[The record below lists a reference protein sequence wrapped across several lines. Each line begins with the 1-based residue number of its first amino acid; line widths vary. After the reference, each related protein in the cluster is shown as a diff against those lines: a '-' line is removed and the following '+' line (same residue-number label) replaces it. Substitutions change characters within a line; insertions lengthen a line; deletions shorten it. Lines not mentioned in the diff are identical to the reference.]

1 MFPTIEAQT
10 HIQTPP
16 KWAVLERQLID
27 KMNAAGP
34 EVMEKYTR
42 PDGTLFWPTHP
53 DFQSIDGLDD
63 AYESFHNWSL
73 FYMLGGDAR
82 YLTDAD
88 TEFDV
93 ITNDMTRY
101 GTGHGY
107 PMVVKEYQPGYD
119 WFHQGEGNYLFY
131 MLCMADPSNPKH
143 IERAKRFAGF
153 FMNEDPDAQN
163 YDTQHKIIKC
173 AMNGSKGPAFW
184 AFAGHPYF
192 PWDGYNMPF
201 YDIPGGTSHEAVR
214 ENEALRER
222 MGRINHE
229 RQGVGD
235 TVVNLAAT
243 TLATN
248 AYLLTGEEKYKVWVR
263 EYVDAWIE
271 RTAENGGIVPDNV
284 GLSGKIGEHIN
295 GKWYGSYYGWSWP
308 HGWHSVGQA
317 VGIAAQNA
325 MLLWQDTA
333 YLDFPR
339 SQIDVLIERGIEKND
354 QLYVPQKYG
363 DPGKVNYVP
372 GLWLQYPITNEDG
385 TALQVDGWF
394 EFMPMHP
401 SDVAHLWALS
411 MEPMDQE
418 RAKKIAKR
426 TGSKFDI
433 NAWHHIKDSG
443 GHDGGWLAYMRGEFP
458 EYPETILNHNLSQV
472 DARLAF
478 MADDDEDP
486 ANYGDAYFQR
496 RNPITCEGLVQ
507 LTCGGPLP
515 HYNGGLFVTRV
526 RHFDGQQ
533 KRPGLPPDVGA
544 LVTQMTADTT
554 ELQLVNLNTT
564 EPRDVIVQAGAM
576 GEHNF
581 TSVSIKDNRNKHSVS
596 VNGHIFTST
605 YHPTH
610 TSNWNWGC
618 TVSSTHHPI
627 SIRGDTTQRLKA
639 WASVS

>member
-1 MFPTIEAQT
+1 MFPTIEART
-10 HIQTPP
+10 PINTPP
-16 KWAVLERQLID
+16 MWAVLERQLID
-27 KMNAAGP
+27 KMNATAP
-34 EVMEKYTR
+34 EVLEKYTR

-53 DFQSIDGLDD
+53 EFQSIDGLDD
-63 AYESFHNWSL
+63 AYESFHNWAL

-82 YLTDAD
+82 FLADAD

-93 ITNDMTRY
+93 ITTDMARY

-131 MLCMADPSNPKH
+131 MLCMADPSNSKN

-153 FMNEDPDAQN
+153 FMNEDPDVQN
-163 YDTQHKIIKC
+163 YDAQHKIIKC

-214 ENEALRER
+214 EDEALQTHI
-222 MGRINHE
+222 GQRIRE

-235 TVVNLAAT
+235 AVVNLAAT

-248 AYLLTGEEKYKVWVR
+248 AFLLTGDDKYKAWVR

-271 RTAENGGIVPDNV
+271 RTEENGGIIPDNV

-317 VGIAAQNA
+317 IGIAAQNA
-325 MLLWQDTA
+325 TLLWRDLA

-339 SQIDVLIERGIEKND
+339 SQIDVLIEKGIEKDD

-372 GLWLQYPITNEDG
+372 GAWLQYPITNEDG
-385 TALQVDGWF
+385 TALEVDGWF

-401 SDVAHLWALS
+401 SDVAHLWAVS
-411 MEPMDQE
+411 MSPMDQE
-418 RAKKIAKR
+418 RAKKITKK

-433 NAWHHIKDSG
+433 NAWHHTKDSG
-443 GHDGGWLAYMRGEFP
+443 GHDGAWLAYMRGEYP
-458 EYPETILNHNLSQV
+458 EYPETILTHNLFQV
-472 DARLAF
+472 EARLAF

-515 HYNGGLFVTRV
+515 HYNGGLLVTRV
-526 RHFDGQQ
+526 RHFDRQQ
-533 KRPGLPPDVGA
+533 KRPGLPDDVGA
-544 LVTQMTADTT
+544 LVTRMTVDTT
-554 ELQLVNLNTT
+554 EIQFVNLNIT

-581 TSVSIKDNRNKHSVS
+581 TSASVNEGQNRQSVSINGTFLHVHLPPNTHIDLALGMHRF
-596 VNGHIFTST
+596 VNAPS
-605 YHPTH
+605 YQHP
-610 TSNWNWGC
+610 W
-618 TVSSTHHPI
+618 
-627 SIRGDTTQRLKA
+627 
-639 WASVS
+639 

>member
-1 MFPTIEAQT
+1 MIFPTIEAQT
-10 HIQTPP
+10 QIQTPP
-16 KWAVLERQLID
+16 TWAVLERQLID

-34 EVMEKYTR
+34 EVLEKYTR

-63 AYESFHNWSL
+63 AYESFHNWPL

-82 YLTDAD
+82 FLVDAD

-93 ITNDMTRY
+93 ITNDMARY
-101 GTGHGY
+101 GSGHGY

-131 MLCMADPSNPKH
+131 MLCMADPSNPNH

-153 FMNEDPDAQN
+153 FMDEDPDAQN
-163 YDTQHKIIKC
+163 YDTEHKIIKC

-201 YDIPGGTSHEAVR
+201 YDIPGATSHEAVR
-214 ENEALRER
+214 EDEALRQR
-222 MGRINHE
+222 MGQLIRE

-235 TVVNLAAT
+235 AVVNLAAT

-248 AYLLTGEEKYKVWVR
+248 AYLLTGEEKYKAWVR

-271 RTAENGGIVPDNV
+271 RTAENGGIVPDNI
-284 GLSGKIGEHIN
+284 GLSGKIGEHID

-325 MLLWQDTA
+325 TLLWRDTA

-372 GLWLQYPITNEDG
+372 GAWLQYPITNADG
-385 TALQVDGWF
+385 TALQVEGWF

-443 GHDGGWLAYMRGEFP
+443 GHDGGWLAYMRGEYP
-458 EYPETILNHNLSQV
+458 EYPETILKHNISQV
-472 DARLAF
+472 EACLAF

-486 ANYGDAYFQR
+486 AHYGDAYF
-496 RNPITCEGLVQ
+496 
-507 LTCGGPLP
+507 
-515 HYNGGLFVTRV
+515 
-526 RHFDGQQ
+526 
-533 KRPGLPPDVGA
+533 
-544 LVTQMTADTT
+544 
-554 ELQLVNLNTT
+554 
-564 EPRDVIVQAGAM
+564 
-576 GEHNF
+576 
-581 TSVSIKDNRNKHSVS
+581 
-596 VNGHIFTST
+596 
-605 YHPTH
+605 PTPQPNH
-610 TSNWNWGC
+610 
-618 TVSSTHHPI
+618 
-627 SIRGDTTQRLKA
+627 L
-639 WASVS
+639 

>member
-10 HIQTPP
+10 RLQNPP
-16 KWAVLERQLID
+16 TWAVLERELID

-34 EVMEKYTR
+34 EVLQKYTR
-42 PDGTLFWPTHP
+42 PDGTLFWPTNP

-63 AYESFHNWSL
+63 AYESFHNWPL
-73 FYMLGGDAR
+73 FYMLGGDTQF
-82 YLTDAD
+82 LVDAD

-93 ITNDMTRY
+93 ITNDMARY
-101 GTGHGY
+101 GSGHGY
-107 PMVVKEYQPGYD
+107 PMVVKDYQPGYD

-131 MLCMADPSNPKH
+131 MLCMADPSNAKH

-163 YDTQHKIIKC
+163 YDPQHKIIKC
-173 AMNGSKGPAFW
+173 AMNGSKGAAFW
-184 AFAGHPYF
+184 AFAGHPYW

-214 ENEALRER
+214 ENEAVRTR
-222 MGRINHE
+222 MGQCIRE

-248 AYLLTGEEKYKVWVR
+248 AYLLTGEDKYSEWVR

-284 GLSGKIGEHIN
+284 GLSGEIGEHID

-317 VGIAAQNA
+317 VSIAGQNA
-325 MLLWQDTA
+325 ALLWRDLG

-339 SQIDVLIERGIEKND
+339 SQIDVLIERGIEQND
-354 QLYVPQKYG
+354 KLYVPQKYG

-372 GLWLQYPITNEDG
+372 GSWLQYPITNADN

-394 EFMPMHP
+394 EFMPMHA

-411 MEPMDQE
+411 MDLSDQE
-418 RAKKIAKR
+418 RGEKIAKK

-433 NAWHHIKDSG
+433 NAWHHTKDSG
-443 GHDGGWLAYMRGEFP
+443 GHDGAWLAYMRGEYP
-458 EYPETILNHNLSQV
+458 EYPEAILNHNLSQV
-472 DARLAF
+472 EARLNF
-478 MADDDEDP
+478 MANDDEDP

-515 HYNGGLFVTRV
+515 HYNGGLFVTRL
-526 RHFDGQQ
+526 RHFDVQQ
-533 KRPGLPPDVGA
+533 QRPGLPPDVGA
-544 LVTQMTADTT
+544 LVTKMTADTT
-554 ELQLVNLNTT
+554 ELQLVNLNKTASR
-564 EPRDVIVQAGAM
+564 EVIVQAGAM

-581 TSVSIKDNRNKHSVS
+581 TSARANIGQAVQTVP
-596 VNGHIFTST
+596 VNGT
-605 YHPTH
+605 YLHVQLPPNTEIDLELGMERFVNAP
-610 TSNWNWGC
+610 SYRQ
-618 TVSSTHHPI
+618 P
-627 SIRGDTTQRLKA
+627 
-639 WASVS
+639 

>member
-10 HIQTPP
+10 RLQTPP
-16 KWAVLERQLID
+16 TWAVLERELINKIND
-27 KMNAAGP
+27 AAP
-34 EVMEKYTR
+34 QVFKKYTR
-42 PDGTLFWPTHP
+42 PDGTLYWPTHP

-63 AYESFHNWSL
+63 AYESFHNWPL
-73 FYMLGGDAR
+73 FYMLGGDAQF
-82 YLTDAD
+82 LIDAD

-93 ITNDMTRY
+93 ITNDMMRY
-101 GTGHGY
+101 GSGHGY

-131 MLCMADPSNPKH
+131 MLCMADPSNAKH
-143 IERAKRFAGF
+143 LERAKQFAGF

-163 YDTQHKIIKC
+163 YDAEHKIIKC

-184 AFAGHPYF
+184 AFAGHPF
-192 PWDGYNMPF
+192 WPWDGYNMPF
-201 YDIPGGTSHEAVR
+201 YDIPGGRSHEAVR
-214 ENEALRER
+214 ENEELRTR
-222 MGRINHE
+222 MGQRIRE
-229 RQGVGD
+229 RQGAGD
-235 TVVNLAAT
+235 TIVNLAAT

-248 AYLLTGEEKYKVWVR
+248 AYLLTGEEKYKAWVQ

-284 GLSGKIGEHIN
+284 GLSGKIGEHID

-325 MLLWQDTA
+325 MLLWRDLV

-339 SQIDVLIERGIEKND
+339 SQIDVLIQRGIEKD
-354 QLYVPQKYG
+354 DLLYVPQKYG

-372 GLWLQYPITNEDG
+372 GAWLQYPITNEDG

-394 EFMPMHP
+394 EFMPMHA
-401 SDVAHLWALS
+401 SDVAHLWAMS
-411 MEPMDQE
+411 MASADQE
-418 RAKKIAKR
+418 RAEKISKK

-443 GHDGGWLAYMRGEFP
+443 GHDGAWLAYMRGEYP
-458 EYPETILNHNLSQV
+458 EYPAAILNHNLSQV
-472 DARLAF
+472 QARLDF
-478 MADDDEDP
+478 MANDDEDP

-496 RNPITCEGLVQ
+496 RNPVTCEGLVQ
-507 LTCGGPLP
+507 LTCGSPLP
-515 HYNGGLFVTRV
+515 HYNGGLLVARL
-526 RHFDGQQ
+526 RHFDAQQ

-544 LVTQMTADTT
+544 LVTKLTADTT
-554 ELQLVNLNTT
+554 ELQLVNLNKT
-564 EPRDVIVQAGAM
+564 EAREIIVQAGAM

-581 TSVSIKDNRNKHSVS
+581 TSARVNTGETVQTVP
-596 VNGHIFTST
+596 VNGMYLRVQLPPNTEIDLELGVERFVNAPS
-605 YHPTH
+605 YRQP
-610 TSNWNWGC
+610 W
-618 TVSSTHHPI
+618 
-627 SIRGDTTQRLKA
+627 
-639 WASVS
+639 

>member
-10 HIQTPP
+10 RLQTPP
-16 KWAVLERQLID
+16 TWAVLERQLIE

-34 EVMEKYTR
+34 EALKKYTR
-42 PDGTLFWPTHP
+42 SDGTLLWPTRP

-63 AYESFHNWSL
+63 AYESFHNWPL
-73 FYMLGGDAR
+73 FYMLGGDAQF
-82 YLTDAD
+82 LVDAH

-93 ITNDMTRY
+93 ITTDMARY

-107 PMVVKEYQPGYD
+107 PMVVNEYQPGYD

-131 MLCMADPSNPKH
+131 MLCMADPTNPKN
-143 IERAKRFAGF
+143 IERAERFAGF
-153 FMNEDPDAQN
+153 FTGEDPDAQN
-163 YDTQHKIIKC
+163 YDSQHKIIKC

-184 AFAGHPYF
+184 TFSGHPYS

-201 YDIPGGTSHEAVR
+201 YDIPGCTNHEAVR
-214 ENEALRER
+214 ENEALRTR
-222 MGRINHE
+222 MGQAIRE

-235 TVVNLAAT
+235 AVVNLAAT
-243 TLATN
+243 SLATN
-248 AYLLTGEEKYKVWVR
+248 AYLLTGEEKYSAWVK
-263 EYVDAWIE
+263 EYVDAWIA
-271 RTAENGGIVPDNV
+271 RTAENDSVVPDNV
-284 GLSGKIGEHIN
+284 GLSGVIGEHIN

-325 MLLWQDTA
+325 ALLWRDLN

-339 SQIDVLIERGIEKND
+339 SQIDVLIERGIEQND

-363 DPGKVNYVP
+363 DRDRVNYAP
-372 GLWLQYPITNEDG
+372 GAWLQYPITNEDE

-394 EFMPMHP
+394 EFMPMHA
-401 SDVAHLWALS
+401 SDVAHLWAMS
-411 MEPMDQE
+411 MTATDQE

-433 NAWHHIKDSG
+433 NAWHHTKDSG
-443 GHDGGWLAYMRGEFP
+443 GHDGAWLAYMRGEYS

-472 DARLAF
+472 EARLAF
-478 MADDDEDP
+478 MVEDDEDP
-486 ANYGDAYFQR
+486 SSYGDAYFQR

-515 HYNGGLFVTRV
+515 HYNGGLLVTRV
-526 RHFDGQQ
+526 RHFDPQQ

-544 LVTQMTADTT
+544 LVTKMTADTT
-554 ELQLVNLNTT
+554 ELELVNLSTT
-564 EPRDVIVQAGAM
+564 EPREVVIQAGGM

-581 TSVSIKDNRNKHSVS
+581 TSARVNGTQHGSTVS
-596 VNGHIFTST
+596 VNGMYLHVHLPPYTQIDLVLGMQRFVNAPS
-605 YHPTH
+605 YRHP
-610 TSNWNWGC
+610 W
-618 TVSSTHHPI
+618 
-627 SIRGDTTQRLKA
+627 
-639 WASVS
+639 

>member
-1 MFPTIEAQT
+1 MFPTIEAQMQL
-10 HIQTPP
+10 QTPP
-16 KWAVLERQLID
+16 TWAVLQRQLID

-34 EVMEKYTR
+34 EVLQKYTS
-42 PDGTLFWPTHP
+42 PDGTLLWPTSP

-63 AYESFHNWSL
+63 AYESFHNWPL
-73 FYMLGGDAR
+73 FYMLGGDAQF
-82 YLTDAD
+82 LADAD

-93 ITNDMTRY
+93 ITEDMARY
-101 GTGHGY
+101 DSGHGY

-119 WFHQGEGNYLFY
+119 WFHQSEGNYLFY

-143 IERAKRFAGF
+143 LERAKRFAGF
-153 FMNEDPDAQN
+153 FMNEDPEAQN
-163 YDTQHKIIKC
+163 YDAQHKIIKC

-184 AFAGHPYF
+184 AFSGHPYW

-201 YDIPGGTSHEAVR
+201 YDLPGCTSHEAVR
-214 ENEALRER
+214 ENEELRTR
-222 MGRINHE
+222 MGQLIRE

-248 AYLLTGEEKYKVWVR
+248 AYLFTGEEKYMTWVK
-263 EYVDAWIE
+263 EYVEAWIA
-271 RTAENGGIVPDNV
+271 RATANGGIVPDNV
-284 GLSGKIGEHIN
+284 GLSGQIGEHID

-317 VGIAAQNA
+317 VSIAGQNA
-325 MLLWQDTA
+325 ALLWQDLT

-339 SQIDVLIERGIEKND
+339 SQIDVLIERGIEKDD

-363 DPGKVNYVP
+363 DPSKVNYVP
-372 GLWLQYPITNEDG
+372 GPWLQYPITNEDG
-385 TALQVDGWF
+385 SALQVDGWF

-401 SDVAHLWALS
+401 SDVAHLWAMS
-411 MEPMDQE
+411 MDPADQK
-418 RAKKIAKR
+418 RAEKIAKK

-443 GHDGGWLAYMRGEFP
+443 GHDGAWLAYMRGEYP
-458 EYPETILNHNLSQV
+458 EYPEAILNHNLSQV
-472 DARLAF
+472 EARLNF
-478 MADDDEDP
+478 ITNDDEDP

-496 RNPITCEGLVQ
+496 RNPVTCEGLVQ

-526 RHFDGQQ
+526 RHFDPQQ

-544 LVTQMTADTT
+544 LVTKITADTT
-554 ELQLVNLNTT
+554 ALQLVNLNAT
-564 EPRDVIVQAGAM
+564 ESRDVIVQAGAM

-581 TSVSIKDNRNKHSVS
+581 TSARVNTGQETQTVP
-596 VNGHIFTST
+596 VNGMYLHVQLPPNTAIDLELGMARFVNVPS
-605 YHPTH
+605 YKHP
-610 TSNWNWGC
+610 W
-618 TVSSTHHPI
+618 
-627 SIRGDTTQRLKA
+627 
-639 WASVS
+639 

>member
-16 KWAVLERQLID
+16 AWALLERELID

-34 EVMEKYTR
+34 EVLQKYTR
-42 PDGTLFWPTHP
+42 ADGTLFWPTSP

-63 AYESFHNWSL
+63 AYESFHNWPL

-82 YLTDAD
+82 FLVDAD

-101 GTGHGY
+101 GSGHGY

-131 MLCMADPSNPKH
+131 MLCMADPSNAKH

-163 YDTQHKIIKC
+163 YDAQHKIIKC

-184 AFAGHPYF
+184 AFGGHQF
-192 PWDGYNMPF
+192 WPWDGYNMPF

-214 ENEALRER
+214 ENEELRTQ
-222 MGRINHE
+222 MGQLIRE
-229 RQGVGD
+229 RQGVGRHSRCY
-235 TVVNLAAT
+235 LAAT

-248 AYLLTGEEKYKVWVR
+248 AYLFTGEAKYKAWVQ

-284 GLSGKIGEHIN
+284 GLTGKIGEHID

-317 VGIAAQNA
+317 VSIAGQNA
-325 MLLWQDTA
+325 ALLWQDLT

-339 SQIDVLIERGIEKND
+339 SQIDVLMDRGIEKD
-354 QLYVPQKYG
+354 DLLYAPQKYG
-363 DPGKVNYVP
+363 DPGKVNYIP
-372 GLWLQYPITNEDG
+372 GPWLQYPLTNEDG

-394 EFMPMHP
+394 EFMPMYA
-401 SDVAHLWALS
+401 SDVAHLWAMS
-411 MEPMDQE
+411 MDPTDQE
-418 RAKKIAKR
+418 RAEKIAKK

-433 NAWHHIKDSG
+433 NAWHHTKDSG
-443 GHDGGWLAYMRGEFP
+443 GHDGGWLAYMRGEYP
-458 EYPETILNHNLSQV
+458 EYPEAILNHNLSQV
-472 DARLAF
+472 EQRLNY
-478 MADDDEDP
+478 MANDDEDP
-486 ANYGDAYFQR
+486 AGYGDAYFQR

-526 RHFDGQQ
+526 RYFDPQQ
-533 KRPGLPPDVGA
+533 ERPGLPPDVGA
-544 LVTQMTADTT
+544 LVTKMTADTT
-554 ELQLVNLNTT
+554 ELQLVNLNKTASR
-564 EPRDVIVQAGAM
+564 EVIVQAGAM

-581 TSVSIKDNRNKHSVS
+581 TSARVSTGQAVQTVP
-596 VNGHIFTST
+596 VNGMYLCVQLPPNTEIDLELGMARFVNAPS
-605 YHPTH
+605 YKQP
-610 TSNWNWGC
+610 W
-618 TVSSTHHPI
+618 
-627 SIRGDTTQRLKA
+627 
-639 WASVS
+639 

>member
-1 MFPTIEAQT
+1 MMFPTIEAR
-10 HIQTPP
+10 IRLQTPP
-16 KWAVLERQLID
+16 TWAVLERQLID

-34 EVMEKYTR
+34 EVLKKYTR

-82 YLTDAD
+82 FLADAD

-93 ITNDMTRY
+93 ITNDMARY
-101 GTGHGY
+101 GSGHGY

-131 MLCMADPSNPKH
+131 MLCMADPSNPKN

-153 FMNEDPDAQN
+153 FMDEDPESQN

-173 AMNGSKGPAFW
+173 AMNGSEGPAFW
-184 AFAGHPYF
+184 AFAGHPYS

-201 YDIPGGTSHEAVR
+201 YDIRGCTSHEAVR
-214 ENEALRER
+214 EDEALQTR
-222 MGRINHE
+222 MGQVIRE

-235 TVVNLAAT
+235 AIVNLAAT

-248 AYLLTGEEKYKVWVR
+248 AYLLTGEEKYKAWVR
-263 EYVDAWIE
+263 AYVDAWIA
-271 RTAENGGIVPDNV
+271 RTAANDGIVPDNV
-284 GLSGKIGEHIN
+284 GLSGKIGEHIE

-325 MLLWQDTA
+325 MLLWRDLA

-372 GLWLQYPITNEDG
+372 GTWLQYPITNDDG

-401 SDVAHLWALS
+401 SDVAHLWAMS
-411 MEPMDQE
+411 MLPTDQE

-433 NAWHHIKDSG
+433 NAWHHTKDSG
-443 GHDGGWLAYMRGEFP
+443 GHDGAWLAYMRGEYP

-472 DARLAF
+472 EARLAF
-478 MADDDEDP
+478 MADDEEDP

-515 HYNGGLFVTRV
+515 HYNGGLLVTRV

-533 KRPGLPPDVGA
+533 KRPGLPSDVGA
-544 LVTQMTADTT
+544 LVTKMTADTT
-554 ELQLVNLNTT
+554 GLQFVNLNAT

-581 TSVSIKDNRNKHSVS
+581 TSVSVDDGQNRYTVS
-596 VNGHIFTST
+596 VNGT
-605 YHPTH
+605 YLHVQLPPYTQIDLELGMHCFVNAPSYKHP
-610 TSNWNWGC
+610 W
-618 TVSSTHHPI
+618 
-627 SIRGDTTQRLKA
+627 
-639 WASVS
+639 

>member
-1 MFPTIEAQT
+1 MFPKIEART
-10 HIQTPP
+10 HIHTPP
-16 KWAVLERQLID
+16 TWAVLERQLIE

-82 YLTDAD
+82 FLTDAD

-131 MLCMADPSNPKH
+131 MLCMADPSNPKN

-184 AFAGHPYF
+184 AFTGHPYF

-214 ENEALRER
+214 ADEALREHI
-222 MGRINHE
+222 GRINHE

-271 RTAENGGIVPDNV
+271 RTEENGGIVPDNV
-284 GLSGKIGEHIN
+284 GLSGKIGEHID

-325 MLLWQDTA
+325 MLLWRDTA

-354 QLYVPQKYG
+354 QLHVPQKYG

-443 GHDGGWLAYMRGEFP
+443 GHDGGWLAYMRGEYP

-472 DARLAF
+472 EARLAF

-515 HYNGGLFVTRV
+515 HYNGGLLVTRV

-544 LVTQMTADTT
+544 LVTQITAETT

-564 EPRDVIVQAGAM
+564 APRDVIVQAGSM

-581 TSVSIKDNRNKHSVS
+581 TSVSVKNGQNRHSVS
-596 VNGHIFTST
+596 INGTHLHVHLPPYTQIELELGMHRFVNAPSYNPPWKI
-605 YHPTH
+605 
-610 TSNWNWGC
+610 N
-618 TVSSTHHPI
+618 
-627 SIRGDTTQRLKA
+627 
-639 WASVS
+639 

>member
-1 MFPTIEAQT
+1 MFPKIEART
-10 HIQTPP
+10 PINTPP

-34 EVMEKYTR
+34 QILEKYTR
-42 PDGTLFWPTHP
+42 SDGTLFWPTHP

-63 AYESFHNWSL
+63 AYESFHNWPL
-73 FYMLGGDAR
+73 FYMLGGDAQF
-82 YLTDAD
+82 LADAD

-93 ITNDMTRY
+93 ITNDMARY

-131 MLCMADPSNPKH
+131 VLCMADPSNPKH

-153 FMNEDPDAQN
+153 FMNEDLDVQN
-163 YDTQHKIIKC
+163 YDARHKIIKC

-184 AFAGHPYF
+184 AFTGHPYF

-222 MGRINHE
+222 VGRINHE

-235 TVVNLAAT
+235 AVVNLAAT

-284 GLSGKIGEHIN
+284 GLSGKIGEHID

-317 VGIAAQNA
+317 IGIAAQNA

-443 GHDGGWLAYMRGEFP
+443 GHDGGWLAYMRGEYP

-472 DARLAF
+472 EARLAF

-515 HYNGGLFVTRV
+515 HYNGGLLVTRV

-533 KRPGLPPDVGA
+533 KRPGLPPDVGT
-544 LVTQMTADTT
+544 LVTQITAETT

-581 TSVSIKDNRNKHSVS
+581 TSVSVKDGQNRHSVS
-596 VNGHIFTST
+596 INGTHLHVHLPPYTQIELELGMHRFVNAPS
-605 YHPTH
+605 YKHP
-610 TSNWNWGC
+610 W
-618 TVSSTHHPI
+618 
-627 SIRGDTTQRLKA
+627 
-639 WASVS
+639 

>member
-10 HIQTPP
+10 QIQTPP
-16 KWAVLERQLID
+16 MWAVLERQLID
-27 KMNAAGP
+27 KMNAAAP
-34 EVMEKYTR
+34 EVLEKYTR

-53 DFQSIDGLDD
+53 EFQSIDGLDD
-63 AYESFHNWSL
+63 AYESFHNWAL

-82 YLTDAD
+82 FLADAD

-131 MLCMADPSNPKH
+131 MLCMADPSNSKN

-153 FMNEDPDAQN
+153 FMNEDPDVQN
-163 YDTQHKIIKC
+163 YDAQHKIIKC

-214 ENEALRER
+214 EDEALRTHI
-222 MGRINHE
+222 GQRIRE

-235 TVVNLAAT
+235 AVVNLAAT

-248 AYLLTGEEKYKVWVR
+248 AYLLTGEEKYKAWVR
-263 EYVDAWIE
+263 EYVDAWIV

-284 GLSGKIGEHIN
+284 GLSGKIGEHID

-325 MLLWQDTA
+325 TLLWRDLA

-339 SQIDVLIERGIEKND
+339 SQIDVLIGKGIEKDD

-363 DPGKVNYVP
+363 DLGKVNYVP
-372 GLWLQYPITNEDG
+372 GAWLQYPITNEDG
-385 TALQVDGWF
+385 TALEVDGWF

-401 SDVAHLWALS
+401 SDVAHLWAVS
-411 MEPMDQE
+411 MSPMDQE
-418 RAKKIAKR
+418 CGKKIAKR

-433 NAWHHIKDSG
+433 NAWHHTKDSG
-443 GHDGGWLAYMRGEFP
+443 GHDGAWLAYMRGEYP
-458 EYPETILNHNLSQV
+458 EYPETILTHNLSQV
-472 DARLAF
+472 EARLAF

-515 HYNGGLFVTRV
+515 HYNGGLLVTRV

-533 KRPGLPPDVGA
+533 KRPGLPDDVGA
-544 LVTQMTADTT
+544 LVTKMTADTT
-554 ELQLVNLNTT
+554 RLLFVNLNTT

-581 TSVSIKDNRNKHSVS
+581 TSASVNEGQNRQSVSINGTFLHVHLPPNTHIDLELGMHRF
-596 VNGHIFTST
+596 VNAPS
-605 YHPTH
+605 YQHP
-610 TSNWNWGC
+610 W
-618 TVSSTHHPI
+618 
-627 SIRGDTTQRLKA
+627 
-639 WASVS
+639 

>member
-1 MFPTIEAQT
+1 MMFPTIEAQ
-10 HIQTPP
+10 IRLQTPP
-16 KWAVLERQLID
+16 TWAVLERQLIE
-27 KMNAAGP
+27 KMNAAAP
-34 EVMEKYTR
+34 EVLKKYTR
-42 PDGTLFWPTHP
+42 PDGTLLWPTHP

-82 YLTDAD
+82 FLADAD

-93 ITNDMTRY
+93 ITNDMARY
-101 GTGHGY
+101 GSGHGY

-131 MLCMADPSNPKH
+131 MLCMADPSNPKN

-153 FMNEDPDAQN
+153 FMDEDPDAPN

-184 AFAGHPYF
+184 AFAGHPYS

-201 YDIPGGTSHEAVR
+201 YDIRGCTSHEAVR
-214 ENEALRER
+214 EDEALRIR
-222 MGRINHE
+222 MGQLIRE

-235 TVVNLAAT
+235 AVVNLAAT
-243 TLATN
+243 TLAAN
-248 AYLLTGEEKYKVWVR
+248 AYLLTGEEKYKAWVR
-263 EYVDAWIE
+263 EYVDAWIA
-271 RTAENGGIVPDNV
+271 RTAENDGIVPDNV
-284 GLSGKIGEHIN
+284 GLSGEIGEHIE

-308 HGWHSVGQA
+308 HGWHSVGQV

-325 MLLWQDTA
+325 ALLWRDLA

-372 GLWLQYPITNEDG
+372 GPWLQYPITNDDG
-385 TALQVDGWF
+385 TALQVEGWF
-394 EFMPMHP
+394 EFMPMHS
-401 SDVAHLWALS
+401 SDVAHLWAMS
-411 MEPMDQE
+411 MLPTDQD

-426 TGSKFDI
+426 TGSKFNI
-433 NAWHHIKDSG
+433 NAWHHTKDSG
-443 GHDGGWLAYMRGEFP
+443 GHDGAWLAYMQGEYP

-472 DARLAF
+472 EARLAF
-478 MADDDEDP
+478 MADDEEDP

-515 HYNGGLFVTRV
+515 HYNGGLLVTRV

-533 KRPGLPPDVGA
+533 KRPGLPSDVGA
-544 LVTQMTADTT
+544 LVTKMTVDTT
-554 ELQLVNLNTT
+554 GLQFVNLNAT

-581 TSVSIKDNRNKHSVS
+581 TSVSVDDGQNRYTVS
-596 VNGHIFTST
+596 VNGT
-605 YHPTH
+605 YLHVQLPPYTQIDLELGMHRFVNAPSYKHP
-610 TSNWNWGC
+610 W
-618 TVSSTHHPI
+618 
-627 SIRGDTTQRLKA
+627 
-639 WASVS
+639 

>member
-10 HIQTPP
+10 RLQNPP
-16 KWAVLERQLID
+16 TWAVLERELID

-34 EVMEKYTR
+34 EVLQKYTR
-42 PDGTLFWPTHP
+42 PDGTLFWPTNP

-63 AYESFHNWSL
+63 AYESFHNWPL
-73 FYMLGGDAR
+73 FYMLGGDTQF
-82 YLTDAD
+82 LVDAD

-93 ITNDMTRY
+93 ITNDMARY
-101 GTGHGY
+101 GSGHGY
-107 PMVVKEYQPGYD
+107 PMVVKDYQPGYD

-131 MLCMADPSNPKH
+131 MLCMADPSNAKH

-163 YDTQHKIIKC
+163 YDPQHKIIKC
-173 AMNGSKGPAFW
+173 AMNGSKGAAFW
-184 AFAGHPYF
+184 AFAGHPYW

-214 ENEALRER
+214 ENEALRI
-222 MGRINHE
+222 RIGQLIRE

-248 AYLLTGEEKYKVWVR
+248 AYLLTGEDKYSEWVR

-284 GLSGKIGEHIN
+284 GLSGEIGEHID

-317 VGIAAQNA
+317 VSIAGQNA
-325 MLLWQDTA
+325 ALLWRDLG

-339 SQIDVLIERGIEKND
+339 SQIDVLIERGIEQND
-354 QLYVPQKYG
+354 KLYVPQKYG

-372 GLWLQYPITNEDG
+372 GSWLQYPITNADN

-394 EFMPMHP
+394 EFMPMHA

-411 MEPMDQE
+411 MDLSDQE
-418 RAKKIAKR
+418 RGEKIAKK

-433 NAWHHIKDSG
+433 NAWHHTKDSG
-443 GHDGGWLAYMRGEFP
+443 GHDGAWLAYMRGEYP
-458 EYPETILNHNLSQV
+458 EYPEAILNHNLSQV
-472 DARLAF
+472 EARLNF
-478 MADDDEDP
+478 MDNDDEDP
-486 ANYGDAYFQR
+486 ASYGDAYFQR

-515 HYNGGLFVTRV
+515 HYNGGLFVTRL
-526 RHFDGQQ
+526 RHFDVQQ
-533 KRPGLPPDVGA
+533 QRPGLPPDVGA
-544 LVTQMTADTT
+544 LVTKMTADTT
-554 ELQLVNLNTT
+554 ELQLVNLNKTASR
-564 EPRDVIVQAGAM
+564 EVIVQAGAM

-581 TSVSIKDNRNKHSVS
+581 TSARANIGQAVQTVP
-596 VNGHIFTST
+596 VNGT
-605 YHPTH
+605 YLHVQLPPNTEIDLELGMERFVNAP
-610 TSNWNWGC
+610 SYRQ
-618 TVSSTHHPI
+618 P
-627 SIRGDTTQRLKA
+627 
-639 WASVS
+639 

>member
-1 MFPTIEAQT
+1 MMFPTIEAQT
-10 HIQTPP
+10 RLQTPP
-16 KWAVLERQLID
+16 TWAILERQLID

-34 EVMEKYTR
+34 EVLKKYTR
-42 PDGTLFWPTHP
+42 SDGTLLWPTHP

-82 YLTDAD
+82 FLADAD

-93 ITNDMTRY
+93 ITKDMAQY

-131 MLCMADPSNPKH
+131 MLCMADPSNPKN
-143 IERAKRFAGF
+143 IERAKRFAGV
-153 FMNEDPDAQN
+153 FMDEDPDAPN

-184 AFAGHPYF
+184 AFAGHPYS

-201 YDIPGGTSHEAVR
+201 YDIRGCTSHEAVR
-214 ENEALRER
+214 EDEALRTR
-222 MGRINHE
+222 MGQLIRE

-235 TVVNLAAT
+235 AVVNLAAT

-248 AYLLTGEEKYKVWVR
+248 AYLLTGEEKYKAWVR
-263 EYVDAWIE
+263 EYVDAWIA
-271 RTAENGGIVPDNV
+271 RTTENDGIVPDNV
-284 GLSGKIGEHIN
+284 GLSGEIGEHIE

-325 MLLWQDTA
+325 ALLWRDLA

-372 GLWLQYPITNEDG
+372 GPWLQYPITNDDG

-401 SDVAHLWALS
+401 SDVAHLWAMS
-411 MEPMDQE
+411 MLPTDQD

-433 NAWHHIKDSG
+433 NAWHHTKDSG
-443 GHDGGWLAYMRGEFP
+443 GHDGAWLAYMRDEYP

-472 DARLAF
+472 EARLAF
-478 MADDDEDP
+478 MADDEEDP

-515 HYNGGLFVTRV
+515 HYNGGLLVTRV

-533 KRPGLPPDVGA
+533 KRPGLPSDVGA
-544 LVTQMTADTT
+544 LVTKMTADTT
-554 ELQLVNLNTT
+554 GLQFVNLNAT

-581 TSVSIKDNRNKHSVS
+581 TSVSVNNGQNRYTVS
-596 VNGHIFTST
+596 VNGT
-605 YHPTH
+605 YLHVQLPPYTQIDLELGMHCFVNAPSYKHP
-610 TSNWNWGC
+610 W
-618 TVSSTHHPI
+618 
-627 SIRGDTTQRLKA
+627 
-639 WASVS
+639 

>member
-1 MFPTIEAQT
+1 MFPTIEAQ
-10 HIQTPP
+10 IQLQTPP
-16 KWAVLERQLID
+16 TWAVLERELIE
-27 KMNAAGP
+27 KMDAAGP
-34 EVMEKYTR
+34 KILERYTR

-63 AYESFHNWSL
+63 AYESFHNWPL

-82 YLTDAD
+82 FLDDAD

-93 ITNDMTRY
+93 ITNDMARY

-107 PMVVKEYQPGYD
+107 PMIVKEYQPGYD

-131 MLCMADPSNPKH
+131 MLCMADPSNSKH

-153 FMNEDPDAQN
+153 FMNEDQDAEN
-163 YDTQHKIIKC
+163 YDAQHKIIKC
-173 AMNGSKGPAFW
+173 AMNGSKGAAFW
-184 AFAGHPYF
+184 AFAGHPYW

-201 YDIPGGTSHEAVR
+201 YDIPGCTSHEAVR
-214 ENEALRER
+214 ENETLRVR
-222 MGRINHE
+222 MGQLIRE

-248 AYLLTGEEKYKVWVR
+248 AYLLTGEEKYKTWVA
-263 EYVDAWIE
+263 EYVDAWIARTE
-271 RTAENGGIVPDNV
+271 RNDGIVPDNV
-284 GLSGKIGEHIN
+284 GRTGKIGEHID

-317 VGIAAQNA
+317 VSIAGQNA
-325 MLLWQDTA
+325 ALLWRDLA

-339 SQIDVLIERGIEKND
+339 SQIDVLIAKGVEKND

-372 GLWLQYPITNEDG
+372 GAWLQYPITNADG

-394 EFMPMHP
+394 EFMPMHA
-401 SDVAHLWALS
+401 SDVAHLWAMS
-411 MEPMDQE
+411 MEAADQE
-418 RAKKIAKR
+418 RARKIAKK

-433 NAWHHIKDSG
+433 NAWHHTKDSG
-443 GHDGGWLAYMRGEFP
+443 GHDGSWLAYMRGEYP
-458 EYPETILNHNLSQV
+458 KYPEAILNHNLSQV
-472 DARLAF
+472 EARLNF
-478 MADDDEDP
+478 MANDEEDP

-515 HYNGGLFVTRV
+515 HYNGGLFVTRL
-526 RHFDGQQ
+526 RHFDAQQ
-533 KRPGLPPDVGA
+533 KRPGLPADVGA
-544 LVTQMTADTT
+544 LVTKMTADTT
-554 ELQLVNLNTT
+554 ALQLVNLNTT
-564 EPRDVIVQAGAM
+564 ERREVIVQAGAM

-581 TSVSIKDNRNKHSVS
+581 TSVCVKGSQNEQATP
-596 VNGHIFTST
+596 VNGTSVRIHLPPNT
-605 YHPTH
+605 EIDLELGMERFVNTPSYRQP
-610 TSNWNWGC
+610 W
-618 TVSSTHHPI
+618 
-627 SIRGDTTQRLKA
+627 
-639 WASVS
+639 

>member
-10 HIQTPP
+10 QLQTPP
-16 KWAVLERQLID
+16 TWAVLERELID
-27 KMNAAGP
+27 KMNVAGP
-34 EVMEKYTR
+34 QILERYTR

-73 FYMLGGDAR
+73 FYLLGGDR
-82 YLTDAD
+82 QFLVDAD

-93 ITNDMTRY
+93 ITNDMARY
-101 GTGHGY
+101 GSGHGY

-131 MLCMADPSNPKH
+131 MLCMADPSNAKN

-153 FMNEDPDAQN
+153 FMNEDPEAQN
-163 YDTQHKIIKC
+163 YDKEHKIIKC

-184 AFAGHPYF
+184 AFAGGPYW

-201 YDIPGGTSHEAVR
+201 YDVPGCTSHEAVR
-214 ENEALRER
+214 ENEALRVHI
-222 MGRINHE
+222 GQRIRE

-248 AYLLTGEEKYKVWVR
+248 AYLLTGEEKYKTWVA
-263 EYVDAWIE
+263 EYVDAWIA
-271 RTAENGGIVPDNV
+271 RTEQNEGIVPDNV
-284 GLSGKIGEHIN
+284 GLTGKVGEHID

-317 VGIAAQNA
+317 VGIAGQNA
-325 MLLWQDTA
+325 ALLWRDLT

-339 SQIDVLIERGIEKND
+339 SQIDVLIEQGIEKND

-363 DPGKVNYVP
+363 DPGKVNYLP
-372 GLWLQYPITNEDG
+372 GAWLQYPITNEDG
-385 TALQVDGWF
+385 TALQIDGWF
-394 EFMPMHP
+394 EFMPMHA
-401 SDVAHLWALS
+401 SDVAHLWAMS
-411 MEPMDQE
+411 MDAADQE
-418 RAKKIAKR
+418 RARKIAKK

-433 NAWHHIKDSG
+433 NAWHHTKDSG
-443 GHDGGWLAYMRGEFP
+443 GHDGAWLAYMRGEYP
-458 EYPETILNHNLSQV
+458 EYPEAILNHNLSQV
-472 DARLAF
+472 EARLNF
-478 MADDDEDP
+478 MANDEEDP

-515 HYNGGLFVTRV
+515 HYNGGLFVTRL

-533 KRPGLPPDVGA
+533 KRPGLPADVGA
-544 LVTQMTADTT
+544 LVTKMTADTT
-554 ELQLVNLNTT
+554 ELQLVNLNKTASR
-564 EPRDVIVQAGAM
+564 EVIVQAGAM
-576 GEHNF
+576 GGHNF
-581 TSVSIKDNRNKHSVS
+581 TSVRVNTRQEGQTLPVNSVYLRVHLPPNTEIGLELEMERFVNAPSYKH
-596 VNGHIFTST
+596 
-605 YHPTH
+605 P
-610 TSNWNWGC
+610 W
-618 TVSSTHHPI
+618 
-627 SIRGDTTQRLKA
+627 
-639 WASVS
+639 

>member
-1 MFPTIEAQT
+1 MMFPTIEAQT
-10 HIQTPP
+10 RLQTPP
-16 KWAVLERQLID
+16 TWAVLERQLID
-27 KMNAAGP
+27 KMNAAAP
-34 EVMEKYTR
+34 EVLKKYTR
-42 PDGTLFWPTHP
+42 PDGTLFWPTHS

-82 YLTDAD
+82 FLADAD

-93 ITNDMTRY
+93 ITNDMARY
-101 GTGHGY
+101 GSGHGY

-131 MLCMADPSNPKH
+131 MLCMADPSNPKN

-153 FMNEDPDAQN
+153 FMDEDPDAPN

-184 AFAGHPYF
+184 AFAGHPYS

-201 YDIPGGTSHEAVR
+201 YDIRGCTSHEAVR
-214 ENEALRER
+214 EDEALRIR
-222 MGRINHE
+222 MGQLIRE

-235 TVVNLAAT
+235 AVVNLAAT

-248 AYLLTGEEKYKVWVR
+248 AYLLTGEEKYKAWVR
-263 EYVDAWIE
+263 EYGDAWIA
-271 RTAENGGIVPDNV
+271 RTAANDGIVPDNV
-284 GLSGKIGEHIN
+284 GLSGKIGEHIE

-308 HGWHSVGQA
+308 HGWHSVGQV

-325 MLLWQDTA
+325 ALLWRDLA

-372 GLWLQYPITNEDG
+372 SPWLQYPITNDDG

-401 SDVAHLWALS
+401 SDVAHLWAMS
-411 MEPMDQE
+411 MLPTDQD

-433 NAWHHIKDSG
+433 NAWHHTKDSG
-443 GHDGGWLAYMRGEFP
+443 GHDGAWLAYMRGEYP
-458 EYPETILNHNLSQV
+458 EYPETIFNHNLSQV
-472 DARLAF
+472 EARLAF
-478 MADDDEDP
+478 MADDEEDP

-515 HYNGGLFVTRV
+515 HYNGGLLVTRV

-533 KRPGLPPDVGA
+533 KRPGLPSDVGA
-544 LVTQMTADTT
+544 LVTKMTAGTT
-554 ELQLVNLNTT
+554 GLQFVNLNAT

-581 TSVSIKDNRNKHSVS
+581 TSVSVDDGQNRYTVS
-596 VNGHIFTST
+596 VNGT
-605 YHPTH
+605 YLHVQLPPYTQIDLELGMHRFVNAPSYKHP
-610 TSNWNWGC
+610 W
-618 TVSSTHHPI
+618 
-627 SIRGDTTQRLKA
+627 
-639 WASVS
+639 